1 MLILNTGNSYYLL
14 GGFIILPKLPFE
26 RILKKAGAK
35 RVSGDALDEMANVL
49 EERLIEIAKEAA
61 LLAKHAGRKT
71 ILEEDIKAVRKKI

>member
-1 MLILNTGNSYYLL
+1 
-14 GGFIILPKLPFE
+14 
-26 RILKKAGAK
+26 LKKAGAK